1 MTIATLCCSHSPLM
15 LGFYEPA
22 DRAAE
27 QKVRGAFQDQARW
40 IADYAP
46 DLIVVFGPDHYN
58 GFFYDM
64 MPSFCIG
71 ARAEATTDWD
81 IAPGVLDV
89 PSDFALAC
97 VEAVRK
103 ADIDVALSW
112 KMKVDHGT
120 TIPLNYLT
128 DRLDRYPVL
137 PIVINCVAPPL
148 PSFRRARLLGEAV
161 GRYLAGLDGKI
172 LIVGSGGL
180 SHDPPTPR
188 LAEAPPDVAK
198 GLIET
203 HVVSKEEYDKRQSRV
218 IRSTTEMLRGE
229 GPCLPPSEEWDRQVL
244 DRFMAGDLAWF
255 DELDDAEVNKVA
267 GHGGHEVRCW
277 LAALAAGRAAGDLEP
292 VLDCYQLVPEWLTG
306 MGLMRAL
313 PKGEMR

>member
-15 LGFYEPA
+15 LGFYQPA
-22 DRAAE
+22 DSAAE
-27 QKVRGAFQDQARW
+27 EKVRGAFAEQAAW
-40 IADYAP
+40 IAQYAP

-58 GFFYDM
+58 GFFYDL
-64 MPSFCIG
+64 MPPFCIG

-81 IAPGVLDV
+81 IEPGTLDV

-97 VEAVRK
+97 VDAVRK

-128 DRLDRYPVL
+128 RGLDHYPVL

-161 GRYLAGLDGKI
+161 GRYLATLDGKI
-172 LIVGSGGL
+172 LIIGSGGL

-188 LAEAPPDVAK
+188 LAEAPPEVAQ
-198 GLIET
+198 GLIERR
-203 HVVSKEEYDKRQSRV
+203 VVSKQEYDQRQSRV
-218 IRSTTEMLRGE
+218 IRSTTQMLQGE

-255 DELDDAEVNKVA
+255 DGLDDAEVNRVA

-277 LAALAAGRAAGDLEP
+277 LAALAAGRAAADLQP

-313 PKGEMR
+313 PKGERP